1 MAGPTHRQPGGAWG
15 YLTGLLLAL
24 ALTVLPFGVVHYEL
38 AAGLQAVAIIAAS
51 AVLQVLVHFRW
62 FLFLDRAP
70 PREHLLALAFA
81 AVLVLVMVVGSLW
94 IMTDLARRMM

>member
-1 MAGPTHRQPGGAWG
+1 MAGPRNRQPGWAWG

-24 ALTVLPFGVVHYEL
+24 ALTALPFGVVHYQL
-38 AAGLQAVAIIAAS
+38 IAGMDAVAVIAAS
-51 AVLQVLVHFRW
+51 AVLQVFVHFRW

-81 AVLVLVMVVGSLW
+81 AALVLVMVVGSLW